1 MSPAPRLVEDGPT
14 WSFVRAVEAA
24 AAGGGPIGTTT
35 PPAQET
41 VRLRPVLGFA
51 FPTSDIARVERLQ
64 PAAEGEPARLRI
76 ETTFLGSYG
85 PASPLPSYATEA
97 LLAEDSGPARDF
109 IDIFNHRMLS
119 LAWRVLTKYRVER
132 SRGHADRLRAL
143 AGAPPDL
150 PEPALPGEIELLS
163 IAGLLAQQPRS
174 ASALATALSCW
185 LGGVPVEIE
194 QCAATW
200 TPLPAE
206 RQAML
211 GAANCGLGSDMLAG
225 ERILSRTTAFRVVV
239 GPLDAGAFRRFLPGG
254 DGMAAVR
261 ALVGEFNSDLLDWDV
276 EVRLAPD
283 AMPPAAL
290 GESARLGWDAR
301 LDGEPAG
308 IASITITP

>member
-1 MSPAPRLVEDGPT
+1 VSPAPRLVEDGPT

-206 RQAML
+206 RQA
-211 GAANCGLGSDMLAG
+211 
-225 ERILSRTTAFRVVV
+225 R
-239 GPLDAGAFRRFLPGG
+239 GG
-254 DGMAAVR
+254 QLR
-261 ALVGEFNSDLLDWDV
+261 
-276 EVRLAPD
+276 
-283 AMPPAAL
+283 
-290 GESARLGWDAR
+290 ARLGHAGGRTHPVAHHRLPRRGRAARRRRLPPLPARRRRHGGGARPGRRVQQRPPRLGRRGAPRARRHAASRPRRERPAR
-301 LDGEPAG
+301 LGRPPG
-308 IASITITP
+308 R